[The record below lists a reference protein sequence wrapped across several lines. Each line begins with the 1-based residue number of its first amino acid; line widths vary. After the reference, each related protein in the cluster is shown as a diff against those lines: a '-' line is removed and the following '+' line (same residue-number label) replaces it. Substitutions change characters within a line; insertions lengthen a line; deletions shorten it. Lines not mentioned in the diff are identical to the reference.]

1 MNSDDSCGKGDV
13 ILADPNDALIGTS
26 FELDIE
32 NGSSSLTLSK
42 PSESS
47 GKPSPLFLLTSK
59 AQSSS
64 SRSTK
69 PSPLFQLSSGKLSS
83 PMSSG
88 THVPLFKLGSTAA
101 KPTTSPTT
109 AAAEA
114 PPLFQIPQQSSSSA
128 PPPLFALP
136 AATLDKTA
144 GEQPSPEHVNNNGGG
159 TAVAASAS
167 GSNSDNNN
175 NNNNAAATG
184 AVAIPFSSSKNRNA
198 TTTKSMDGGFY
209 SASGSN
215 ASINGLSHKS
225 SNSSCHSVKKKNA
238 QSELD
243 DADSVGSFSSTH
255 SLNSLK
261 ETVRSRP
268 GLVVFLILILG
279 LGASTAFLAVGLG
292 GAQREQT
299 DQFEA
304 NAVDIA
310 RSIEQ
315 QFDRYQ
321 TAAMYVH
328 HYCRHRDFS
337 REDFRDLY
345 EYLIQ
350 DGLDFKAVQFDP
362 NVTRDER
369 AQYEDEARQYYADN
383 YPHIDYRG
391 FVGFDDGLSGGL
403 VPTGE
408 RDFYFPIHY
417 MEPVI
422 GNEAAIDLDY
432 YSHIS
437 RRKTLTHCMEYG
449 EPALTERLLLVKDPD
464 AVSRC
469 GAIDAPSFGVV
480 MMHPGVNLTETDGEI
495 WPRDLSSIVMC
506 VPNLLKTSIEGYDGS
521 SSVYLHDSS
530 GDTSFLGGV
539 QQDHPDGRDLAYLQ
553 EAELDDI
560 EGYYKFQEDLVLT
573 NKVWTVTIVAP
584 KSAYQPNVTFV
595 VLGAVLVL
603 LASVCLA
610 LWIYSSTRRT
620 RKFNAMKAK
629 VDSEKAALILEN
641 TRQAARAEREL
652 NDFIAHE
659 VSTVLDFYCRRLG
672 LLFLFLCC
680 HAHILVV

>member
-1 MNSDDSCGKGDV
+1 MNAGDSCGRDEV
-13 ILADPNDALIGTS
+13 VLADPNDSLIGTS
-26 FELDIE
+26 LELDIE
-32 NGSSSLTLSK
+32 NGSGSLTLSK
-42 PSESS
+42 PPES
-47 GKPSPLFLLTSK
+47 GKPSPLFSLTK
-59 AQSSS
+59 CES
-64 SRSTK
+64 SRSPK
-69 PSPLFQLSSGKLSS
+69 PSPLFQLSSSKLSS

-88 THVPLFKLGSTAA
+88 THAPLFKLGSTA
-101 KPTTSPTT
+101 KPNTSSTS

-114 PPLFQIPQQSSSSA
+114 PAAPLFQIPQQSSSS

-136 AATLDKTA
+136 AATPNNSA
-144 GEQPSPEHVNNNGGG
+144 GEPSPNNNNMD
-159 TAVAASAS
+159 TAVTASAS
-167 GSNSDNNN
+167 CSNSENNN
-175 NNNNAAATG
+175 TNSNPDNPTAGAGTG
-184 AVAIPFSSSKNRNA
+184 AMAVSLSSSKNRTSN
-198 TTTKSMDGGFY
+198 KSRDGGFY
-209 SASGSN
+209 SVAGSQ

-225 SNSSCHSVKKKNA
+225 STSSHHSVNKKNA
-238 QSELD
+238 PQSDLNG
-243 DADSVGSFSSTH
+243 AGSVGSVNSTN
-255 SLNSLK
+255 SLTSLK

-268 GLVVFLILILG
+268 GLVVFLITILG

-310 RSIEQ
+310 KSIEQ

-362 NVTRDER
+362 NVTREER
-369 AQYEDEARQYYADN
+369 ADYEDDARQYYAEN

-391 FVGFDDGLSGGL
+391 FLGFDDGLSNGL
-403 VPTGE
+403 VPTAE

-469 GAIDAPSFGVV
+469 GSIDAPSFGVV
-480 MMHPGVNLTETDGEI
+480 MMHPGVNLTETDGKI

-506 VPNLLKTSIEGYDGS
+506 IPNLLKTSIEGYDGS
-521 SSVYLHDSS
+521 SSIYLHDSS
-530 GDTSFLGGV
+530 GDASFLGGV
-539 QQDHPDGRDLAYLQ
+539 QQDHPDGSDLVYLQ
-553 EAELDDI
+553 EAELHEI
-560 EGYYKFQEDLVLT
+560 QGYYRFQEDLPLT

-584 KSAYQPNVTFV
+584 KSAYQPNITFV
-595 VLGAVLVL
+595 VFGAVLVL
-603 LASVCLA
+603 LASICLA

-659 VSTVLDFYCRRLG
+659 VSTVLDLLLSTLRLA
-672 LLFLFLCC
+672 FFFLCF
-680 HAHILVV
+680 HAHSV